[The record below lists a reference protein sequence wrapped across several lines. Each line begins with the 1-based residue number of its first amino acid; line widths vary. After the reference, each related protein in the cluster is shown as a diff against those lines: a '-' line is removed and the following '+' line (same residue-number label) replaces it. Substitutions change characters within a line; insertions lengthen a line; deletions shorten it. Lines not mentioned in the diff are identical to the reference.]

1 MSKNTKIL
9 LQLAGGFLGVAILLY
24 TMDQQML
31 ALPAGSS
38 PAPYMY
44 FSIVALFVLFGVTT
58 AIFRNQAEET
68 NSQLDA
74 LSSQLQEMQQRL
86 SITTTDLEQQVERR
100 TFEFSVANASLNRE
114 IAERI
119 QAEAETKRVQRRM
132 ELILESAG
140 EGIFGLDTAGRVTFV
155 NKAAGRMLAWD
166 PDELVGLEHHALI
179 HHTYADGRPYPVSA
193 CPIHQAYRDGKVH
206 FGDDEVFW
214 KSDGSSFP
222 VQYVSTPIREYEK
235 LTGAVVVFR
244 NLSACA
250 NPVLGASHE
259 QS

>member
-1 MSKNTKIL
+1 MSKNAKML
-9 LQLAGGFLGVAILLY
+9 LQLGGGFFGAAMLLY
-24 TMDQQML
+24 TLDQQML
-31 ALPAGSS
+31 ALPAESS

-44 FSIVALFVLFGVTT
+44 FSIVVLFVLFGVTT
-58 AIFRNQAEET
+58 GIFRNQAEDAH
-68 NSQLDA
+68 NQLNA
-74 LSSQLQEMQQRL
+74 LSSQLQEMQQLL
-86 SITTTDLEQQVERR
+86 SVTTADLEQQVERR

-132 ELILESAG
+132 ELILDSAG
-140 EGIFGLDTAGRVTFV
+140 EGIFGLDTDGKVTFV
-155 NKAAGRMLAWD
+155 NKAAGMMLAWN
-166 PDELVGLEHHALI
+166 PDELVGQEHHALI

-244 NLSACA
+244 NLSVSE
-250 NPVLGASHE
+250 NPVLGASDE
-259 QS
+259 QF

>member
-1 MSKNTKIL
+1 
-9 LQLAGGFLGVAILLY
+9 
-24 TMDQQML
+24 
-31 ALPAGSS
+31 
-38 PAPYMY
+38 
-44 FSIVALFVLFGVTT
+44 
-58 AIFRNQAEET
+58 
-68 NSQLDA
+68 
-74 LSSQLQEMQQRL
+74 MQQRL

-179 HHTYADGRPYPVSA
+179 HHTYADGRPYTVSA

-206 FGDDEVFW
+206 FGDDEFFW